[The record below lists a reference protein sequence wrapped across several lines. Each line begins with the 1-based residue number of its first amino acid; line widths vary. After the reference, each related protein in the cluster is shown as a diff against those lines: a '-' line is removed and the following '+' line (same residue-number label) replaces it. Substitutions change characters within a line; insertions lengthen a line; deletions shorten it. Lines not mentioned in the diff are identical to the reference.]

1 MSIKFR
7 LVKRPNL
14 GKDKKEV
21 PEKMYAQPVY
31 SDLVRFEDIL
41 LEIIEAGIPSSQ
53 VKGVADRMNLL
64 ISRHLAAGRRVQFGE
79 FGTFRY
85 GIGSGGSLTAKEFD
99 SGTVKVTR
107 IVFAPGSA
115 LRFAKKNVKFEK
127 YVVSGTTDSGGSS
140 GESDGEKPEEL

>member
-85 GIGSGGSLTAKEFD
+85 GIGSRGSLTAKEFD

-107 IVFAPGSA
+107 IVFAPGSV

-127 YVVSGTTDSGGSS
+127 YVVPGTTDSGGSS